1 MQTKTDYQGASRA
14 RRRMAIVAALSLLF
28 PILSPLAARG
38 MCSPMMP
45 ERQPEAG
52 AVAWGSPQHVTP
64 LFPCSPRLEQPY
76 GVCTHITR
84 TYMDYPL
91 RDREL
96 QVTSAVGM
104 NWVRSDL
111 DFGTVFGS
119 PTEFEPKIFDDVMAS
134 CSKYDQK
141 LLGILTWLGKM
152 PWQDPD
158 YAKYVETLARR
169 YDGKMTHWE
178 VMNEVNLMHES
189 DSMPVCYARALHVAS
204 EALHRVNP
212 QNKVLLTGLADV
224 KDDFLEDLC
233 KLGAMKDVDVM
244 NFHSYFRPE
253 EIMLA
258 YSKIRSLMDRYGWC
272 TPVWLTECGMHTSP
286 EQQPSDG
293 FYLDFL
299 PAAIR
304 RVGLQADKICVGYL
318 ADRRTGYVTVSDE
331 QVRHYLAP
339 VAGRTTP
346 VALDQLA
353 TLRVKDV
360 PVLLATTGEYFPTDY
375 FPQLVD
381 YVKRG
386 GTIVLS
392 GGMPFYYDAYLPS
405 DSWYNRRET
414 GTSLLSQLHMSSV
427 QWWRD
432 EKSGESLTELP
443 PLMVKAPDAD
453 FAYQWEISSR
463 CPGRYLT
470 DGNLAPGDTL
480 IVLIKAGT
488 EHMQAPVAGVYRLNS
503 DLKGNII
510 FQTRMYADPVP
521 SKEVEQARRVARMY
535 LIAFAHGVERVFWY
549 NLRAK
554 EADPYEPED
563 CFGLIHADFS
573 EKPAMQAYRTMVQ
586 MMPSGSTRPELVIQ
600 GNVFV
605 ASWTRPDGKLV
616 TGMWSPYVPVMWKTG
631 SLRGAQM
638 TDYMGNEMGRAGRK
652 VRLTDSV
659 VFFVK

>member
-1 MQTKTDYQGASRA
+1 MQTKTGYQGASRA

-96 QVTSAVGM
+96 HVTSAVGM

-158 YAKYVETLARR
+158 YAKYVATLARR

-189 DSMPVCYARALHVAS
+189 DSMPACYARALHVAS

-258 YSKIRSLMDRYGWC
+258 YSKIRSLMDRYGW
-272 TPVWLTECGMHTSP
+272 
-286 EQQPSDG
+286 
-293 FYLDFL
+293 
-299 PAAIR
+299 
-304 RVGLQADKICVGYL
+304 
-318 ADRRTGYVTVSDE
+318 
-331 QVRHYLAP
+331 
-339 VAGRTTP
+339 
-346 VALDQLA
+346 
-353 TLRVKDV
+353 
-360 PVLLATTGEYFPTDY
+360 
-375 FPQLVD
+375 
-381 YVKRG
+381 
-386 GTIVLS
+386 
-392 GGMPFYYDAYLPS
+392 
-405 DSWYNRRET
+405 
-414 GTSLLSQLHMSSV
+414 
-427 QWWRD
+427 
-432 EKSGESLTELP
+432 
-443 PLMVKAPDAD
+443 
-453 FAYQWEISSR
+453 
-463 CPGRYLT
+463 
-470 DGNLAPGDTL
+470 
-480 IVLIKAGT
+480 
-488 EHMQAPVAGVYRLNS
+488 
-503 DLKGNII
+503 
-510 FQTRMYADPVP
+510 
-521 SKEVEQARRVARMY
+521 
-535 LIAFAHGVERVFWY
+535 
-549 NLRAK
+549 
-554 EADPYEPED
+554 
-563 CFGLIHADFS
+563 
-573 EKPAMQAYRTMVQ
+573 
-586 MMPSGSTRPELVIQ
+586 
-600 GNVFV
+600 
-605 ASWTRPDGKLV
+605 
-616 TGMWSPYVPVMWKTG
+616 
-631 SLRGAQM
+631 
-638 TDYMGNEMGRAGRK
+638 
-652 VRLTDSV
+652 
-659 VFFVK
+659 